1 MCATPVTWLV
11 HTVRVLH
18 AFVRP
23 RLLLPTPITGNGRCV
38 LVALDCII
46 RRENRGNGFY
56 RCLRGDRE
64 RKNNCAAGREK
75 PVWRQL
81 RAAFVSNYGQ
91 WGGLHRACISAAVCG
106 WSRGLARENMI
117 RSLSARK
124 TNSGAVFPTALF
136 WILVFHSIN
145 ARTAPERVNMC
156 PGGGC
161 TC

>member
-1 MCATPVTWLV
+1 MRHAGHVVSTHGARPSRVRSSASACVNPHYRQRKMCSGCSGLYHPS
-11 HTVRVLH
+11 
-18 AFVRP
+18 
-23 RLLLPTPITGNGRCV
+23 G
-38 LVALDCII
+38 
-46 RRENRGNGFY
+46 NRGKGFY
-56 RCLRGDRE
+56 RCLKGDRE

-91 WGGLHRACISAAVCG
+91 WGGWHRACISAAVCG

-124 TNSGAVFPTALF
+124 TNSGAVFPIALF
-136 WILVFHSIN
+136 WFLVFHSIN
-145 ARTAPERVNMC
+145 ARTVPERVNMC